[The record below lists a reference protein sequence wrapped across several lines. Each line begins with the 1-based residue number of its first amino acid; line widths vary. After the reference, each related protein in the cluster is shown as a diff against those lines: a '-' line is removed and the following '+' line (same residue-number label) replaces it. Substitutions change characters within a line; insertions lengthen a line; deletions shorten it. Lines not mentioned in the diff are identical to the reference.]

1 MTTTAPTTTTTPY
14 GIAKG
19 ENCVDMIFIADSSL
33 KYYHQNELD
42 FVLKDFNGRFLETLE
57 YYSRSKLLIASDTEA
72 PDMIDLE
79 NNVDLW
85 FPVERFK
92 EEFEENSYLRNAL
105 NNAGGNFYYKI

>member
-1 MTTTAPTTTTTPY
+1 
-14 GIAKG
+14 
-19 ENCVDMIFIADSSL
+19 MIFIADASL

-105 NNAGGNFYYKI
+105 NNAGGNFYYKIWN